1 IISVN
6 VKEGEI
12 VKAGQVLVKM
22 ESEVMETEIQQIK
35 AKLEGLKSR
44 KIQIE
49 ILKNQVLMAINI
61 QRQQNQSQL
70 LEKMAQV
77 DQARQTFTSK
87 KSAYAF
93 QNLEKLA
100 QIDQMKQNINST
112 QSNYRLTTSR
122 LRRDI
127 SEVTRYRLLLQ
138 EGIIPQTKL
147 VEVEK

>member
-1 IISVN
+1 QKLDSAVTGTIISVN

-61 QRQQNQSQL
+61 QRQQNQSQS

-77 DQARQTFTSK
+77 DQARQTFASK

-100 QIDQMKQNINST
+100 QIDQ
-112 QSNYRLTTSR
+112 
-122 LRRDI
+122 
-127 SEVTRYRLLLQ
+127 
-138 EGIIPQTKL
+138 
-147 VEVEK
+147 